1 MGIGV
6 SETDVLHGFYMQ
18 GVAFEASYRQYG
30 LGREDKYLA
39 LFLQSAYLLEAF
51 LVVLAPH
58 FERCLQVFLFRVEH
72 LTGQV

>member
-6 SETDVLHGFYMQ
+6 TETDVVDGFYMQ

-39 LFLQSAYLLEAF
+39 LFL
-51 LVVLAPH
+51 
-58 FERCLQVFLFRVEH
+58 
-72 LTGQV
+72 